1 MGKTEQL
8 VPKLRFPGFEGEWE
22 RNPLIK
28 VVEKPISYGIVQAGV
43 HIENGMPYIKSQ
55 DLNRPLELHLLQRTS
70 FEIAH
75 KYRRSEV
82 TPGDIIFS
90 LRGNIGVSQLLPQ
103 SIKVANLTQGTARIS
118 VSKHFSNR
126 FVQLSLQTEKAIR
139 IVNAAAKGS
148 TFQEISLEALR
159 KVQIDL
165 PTLPEQEK
173 IAGFLSSV
181 DTKLQQLRAKKDLL
195 SQYKKGLMQQLFSG
209 ELRFKDEKGK
219 DFPDWEEKRLGDV
232 AEIVGGGTP
241 DTLVDAF
248 WDGGISWFTPT
259 EISERF
265 VGKSKRTISKL
276 GLEKSS
282 AKMLPTGTILFTS
295 RATVGQVSFASEPCC
310 TNQGFQSLIANKAA
324 NKEFLFYWIIQN
336 KKEFLRK
343 SQGSTFLEIS
353 KNEMVKIGLNI
364 PSLAEQQKIATF
376 LSALDK
382 KIETV
387 GAEIAGLTEWKKG
400 LLQQLFV

>member
-1 MGKTEQL
+1 M
-8 VPKLRFPGFEGEWE
+8 
-22 RNPLIK
+22 
-28 VVEKPISYGIVQAGV
+28 
-43 HIENGMPYIKSQ
+43 
-55 DLNRPLELHLLQRTS
+55 
-70 FEIAH
+70 
-75 KYRRSEV
+75 
-82 TPGDIIFS
+82 
-90 LRGNIGVSQLLPQ
+90 
-103 SIKVANLTQGTARIS
+103 
-118 VSKHFSNR
+118 
-126 FVQLSLQTEKAIR
+126 
-139 IVNAAAKGS
+139 
-148 TFQEISLEALR
+148 EALR